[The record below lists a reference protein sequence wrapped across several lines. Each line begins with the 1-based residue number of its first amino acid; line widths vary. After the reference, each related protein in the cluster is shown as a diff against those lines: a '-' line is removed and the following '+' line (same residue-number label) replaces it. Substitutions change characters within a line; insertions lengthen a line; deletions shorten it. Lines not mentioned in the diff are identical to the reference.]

1 MERRLTGRVAVV
13 TGASRGIG
21 KATALRLAQ
30 EGADIG
36 LIARDEVR
44 LQQVAQTI
52 ESMGQRSLILAGD
65 ITEYERMRVVLDRT
79 NRVLGSID
87 ILVNNAGIYERV
99 RLGDLDEAGWDR
111 TMDVNVKGAFICSKL
126 ASGYMIAQKRGWIV
140 NIASVSA
147 RVGGSVPHY
156 AASKAGLVGLTRSLA
171 STLAKH
177 GILVNVVLPGPI
189 DTEMAQVIPPERRT
203 SLIERDIPLGRFG
216 TSEEVAGV
224 VAFLVSPD
232 ASYITG
238 ATIDVN
244 GGEAMGAM

>member
-1 MERRLTGRVAVV
+1 MERPLTGSVAVV

-21 KATALRLAQ
+21 KATALRLAR
-30 EGADIG
+30 EGAKVS
-36 LIARDEVR
+36 LIARNEAR
-44 LQQVAQTI
+44 LREVAQEI
-52 ESMGQRSLILAGD
+52 DRMGQSGLALAGD
-65 ITEYERMRVVLDRT
+65 IADYDRMEAIFEEMARA
-79 NRVLGSID
+79 LGSVD
-87 ILVNNAGIYERV
+87 ILVNNAGVYERV
-99 RLGDLDEAGWDR
+99 LLADLDEAGWDR

-126 ASGYMIAQKRGWIV
+126 ASRYMITQKRGWIV

-147 RVGGSVPHY
+147 RVGGSIPHY

-171 STLAKH
+171 KTLARH
-177 GILVNVVLPGPI
+177 GILVNAILPGPI
-189 DTEMAQVIPPERRT
+189 ETEMAQAIPPERRA

-216 TSEEVAGV
+216 TPEEIAGV

-238 ATIDVN
+238 AAIDVN